1 MSWIRNTGCTK
12 TAKIVCALV
21 RQPACAEKSASF
33 DAWTIS
39 LAQSSVKGK
48 RHLLEVGQ
56 FGLLNLAHVPEQ
68 DFAHG
73 IEGILPLK
81 WFIEI
86 YKNV

>member
-1 MSWIRNTGCTK
+1 MHK
-12 TAKIVCALV
+12 
-21 RQPACAEKSASF
+21 
-33 DAWTIS
+33 
-39 LAQSSVKGK
+39 SSV

-81 WFIEI
+81 KFIER
-86 YKNV
+86 YKNVSAFKQLFISVSF